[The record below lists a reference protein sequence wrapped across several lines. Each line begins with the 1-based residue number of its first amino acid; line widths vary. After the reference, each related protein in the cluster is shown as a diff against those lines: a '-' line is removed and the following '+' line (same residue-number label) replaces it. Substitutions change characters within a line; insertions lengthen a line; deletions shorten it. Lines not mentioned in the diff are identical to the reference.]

1 MDSKAVWAAARAQL
15 ALDLGCD
22 PALLDSPDNEAVL
35 WQDRKGRRMYCAD
48 TPFLELAVWN
58 GKLIASCRPSL
69 QSWIREN
76 LLPCQAE
83 WLFLPRN
90 FRRLEAGLAP
100 FGYELGDARHFYLPV
115 LPCAQAVPQGPVCW
129 YEQEALEQF
138 RDADTWS
145 EALAFN
151 PFAPDML
158 AVAALDKS
166 GSPIAMAGASRDGAH
181 LWQIGIRVLP
191 AYQGQGL
198 GANLTALLKDELLR
212 RGIVP
217 LYSTAESHIISQHV
231 ALRAGFS
238 PAFGYL
244 YARRMQT
251 KGT

>member
-69 QSWIREN
+69 LSWIREN

-115 LPCAQAVPQGPVCW
+115 LPCDFFLGAYPFACFIIEHAACGYLDVRLRKQFSFAEDKVDMIVC
-129 YEQEALEQF
+129 
-138 RDADTWS
+138 
-145 EALAFN
+145 LAF
-151 PFAPDML
+151 
-158 AVAALDKS
+158 VVVE
-166 GSPIAMAGASRDGAH
+166 G
-181 LWQIGIRVLP
+181 
-191 AYQGQGL
+191 
-198 GANLTALLKDELLR
+198 
-212 RGIVP
+212 
-217 LYSTAESHIISQHV
+217 
-231 ALRAGFS
+231 
-238 PAFGYL
+238 
-244 YARRMQT
+244 
-251 KGT
+251 